1 MSEFQCANCTSPIS
15 GSEQSCPQCGY
26 PQQGTREEQIRF
38 NTKLLKIKDLVEE
51 SDKAVKGIMSFAIIF
66 LLMAFIVF
74 LFSLLFNENHFQNA
88 VTYIFCGVAYFFLHR
103 LGKRSSYLMAI
114 LALLFYLGH
123 TIFEFS
129 NGMFLKSPVE
139 LDKSFT
145 ETRGTALFFALI
157 PMAYLL
163 FRMAL
168 MIVLAKYLFTEFRLM
183 RGGKIA
189 KYASNAYKTADN

>member
-1 MSEFQCANCTSPIS
+1 MSEFQCDNCTSPVTA
-15 GSEQSCPQCGY
+15 SEDSCPQCGF
-26 PQQGTREEQIRF
+26 PQRATREEQIKF
-38 NTKLLKIKDLVEE
+38 NTKLLKVKDLVED
-51 SDKAVKGIMSFAIIF
+51 SAKATKGMMSLAIIF

-74 LFSLLFNENHFQNA
+74 LFSLLFNENHFRNA
-88 VTYIFCGVAYFFLHR
+88 VTYIFCGVGYYFLHQ

-114 LALLFYLGH
+114 LALVFYIGH

-145 ETRGTALFFALI
+145 ETKGTALFFALI

-163 FRMAL
+163 FRVAL
-168 MIVLAKYLFTEFRLM
+168 MIVLAKYLLTELRLK
-183 RGGKIA
+183 RGGKMAEFA
-189 KYASNAYKTADN
+189 KSTHKVEE